1 MVSGNSS
8 LQSSQKLLSVNLDT
22 LGLQHLRVREYPS
35 TRVRIL
41 RDGEISPEKLE
52 VGEDEPGWRVAD
64 FGNAGTQNK

>member
-1 MVSGNSS
+1 M
-8 LQSSQKLLSVNLDT
+8 NLDT

-52 VGEDEPGWRVAD
+52 VGEDEPGWWVAD